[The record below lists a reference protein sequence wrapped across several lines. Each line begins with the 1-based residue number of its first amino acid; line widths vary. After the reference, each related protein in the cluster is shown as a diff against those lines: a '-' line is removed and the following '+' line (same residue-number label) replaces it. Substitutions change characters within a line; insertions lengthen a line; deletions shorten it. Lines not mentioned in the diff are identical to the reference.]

1 MTDTHI
7 SLRRWLACLLALVTV
22 ISLAIPGLAATTI
35 TSPSKITGAQ
45 FTRISSLADA
55 LDGVFSGDID
65 IYSNS
70 GYTNEVSMPLG
81 YVMNK
86 DTQFYVRSSTTGN
99 GISGWQCY
107 IYANAA
113 YNKLFNE
120 WVGHGNSF
128 AHSRVVVAGGL
139 STLSYELLRD
149 AGVRCGAYVRTTTN
163 ASGAYDGSSGHSF
176 LILAYDAETVTYLE
190 GNADGQGI
198 VRVTVR
204 DWADF
209 NKNQLSG
216 KSRYLAHIVQPTD
229 TYYDALYVPCDH
241 AYDALGKC
249 GACGTEFNWE
259 KTLDRS
265 AMGLYAVTDRYVPKA
280 DGPYTSAGA
289 SDVTLTAG
297 QEVTVL
303 GRVENAHGQRWL
315 VIRVDGRDLY
325 VPEAQLTFL
334 RATPLEVSV
343 ANFVPADGAL
353 LEAKSQPVKG
363 KVTSNYPMKA
373 IYGYLDGKLYTTWT
387 FSDEMTT
394 SVELQTTSINQD
406 LTFSKLAAGKHT
418 VRLEAASFLH
428 EDRVVF
434 HESSCTIK
442 AKELQALSAPV
453 LEYCYSQQRTSMRV
467 QWTAVE
473 GASGYQ
479 LYRSTD
485 PDGGWTCVKTVSG
498 GSVRTY
504 TNEGLTEG
512 VTYYYKVRAFRDVDG
527 SRSYSAF
534 SNVGYMPA
542 AVVFDSPYSN
552 SDSRVRLRWEQVG
565 GAHGYQIWR
574 KDDGGDFKL
583 VKTIGDR
590 GNTLTSDQ
598 GHVTAYSNTGLEAG
612 ESYVYRM
619 RAFAIAD
626 GEKVFGPY
634 SQEVT
639 VVVQPSATT
648 LTATSTAGKVRL
660 GWEETAGADGYQI
673 WMSEKADSGF
683 KIVKSID
690 DDDVTAY
697 TKNGLTGGKTYYF
710 KIRAYAEE
718 DGVKSFGAW
727 SDVIAIKVK

>member
-1 MTDTHI
+1 
-7 SLRRWLACLLALVTV
+7 
-22 ISLAIPGLAATTI
+22 
-35 TSPSKITGAQ
+35 
-45 FTRISSLADA
+45 
-55 LDGVFSGDID
+55 
-65 IYSNS
+65 
-70 GYTNEVSMPLG
+70 
-81 YVMNK
+81 
-86 DTQFYVRSSTTGN
+86 
-99 GISGWQCY
+99 
-107 IYANAA
+107 
-113 YNKLFNE
+113 
-120 WVGHGNSF
+120 
-128 AHSRVVVAGGL
+128 
-139 STLSYELLRD
+139 
-149 AGVRCGAYVRTTTN
+149 
-163 ASGAYDGSSGHSF
+163 
-176 LILAYDAETVTYLE
+176 
-190 GNADGQGI
+190 
-198 VRVTVR
+198 
-204 DWADF
+204 
-209 NKNQLSG
+209 
-216 KSRYLAHIVQPTD
+216 
-229 TYYDALYVPCDH
+229 
-241 AYDALGKC
+241 
-249 GACGTEFNWE
+249 
-259 KTLDRS
+259 
-265 AMGLYAVTDRYVPKA
+265 
-280 DGPYTSAGA
+280 
-289 SDVTLTAG
+289 
-297 QEVTVL
+297 
-303 GRVENAHGQRWL
+303 
-315 VIRVDGRDLY
+315 
-325 VPEAQLTFL
+325 
-334 RATPLEVSV
+334 
-343 ANFVPADGAL
+343 
-353 LEAKSQPVKG
+353 
-363 KVTSNYPMKA
+363 
-373 IYGYLDGKLYTTWT
+373 
-387 FSDEMTT
+387 MTT

-406 LTFSKLAAGKHT
+406 LTFAKLAAGKHT

-434 HESSCTIK
+434 HESSFTIK

-453 LEYCYSQQRTSMRV
+453 LEYCYSQQRTAMRV

-473 GASGYQ
+473 GATGYQ

-498 GSVRTY
+498 GAVRTY
-504 TNEGLTEG
+504 TNQGLTEG

-542 AVVFDSPYSN
+542 AVVFDAPYSN

-590 GNTLTSDQ
+590 GNVLTSDQ
-598 GHVTAYSNTGLEAG
+598 GYVTAYSNTGLEAG